1 MCSRF
6 TETAPL
12 LNMAKAIAQGI
23 QTNPSN
29 PPDPIVREKFEKL
42 QRIYSHHCGC
52 LALHTNEG
60 VESLKYLKE
69 FTQSVRE
76 QLGDCPS
83 GKDSSVGVGWNELGN
98 AYLQNN
104 MIPEA
109 EECYVKSI
117 NALKV
122 LDGATDISI
131 SMPLINLA
139 FTYLLSSR
147 LDEAAKTFQDALEVR
162 ERVYGVSDKT
172 SFT

>member
-12 LNMAKAIAQGI
+12 LNMAKSIAQGI
-23 QTNPSN
+23 QISPSN
-29 PPDPIVREKFEKL
+29 PPDPVVKEKFEKL
-42 QRIYSHHCGC
+42 QRIYHHHCGC
-52 LALHTNEG
+52 LALHTNER

-69 FTQSVRE
+69 FTQLVRE
-76 QLGDCPS
+76 KQGDCPP
-83 GKDSSVGVGWNELGN
+83 GKDSSMGVGWNELGN

-104 MIPEA
+104 MIREA
-109 EECYVKSI
+109 EECYIKSI
-117 NALKV
+117 NALKA

-139 FTYLLSSR
+139 FTYLLSNR

>member
-1 MCSRF
+1 MCSRI
-6 TETAPL
+6 TETAPFL
-12 LNMAKAIAQGI
+12 QMAKAIAQGI
-23 QTNPSN
+23 QIRPSH
-29 PPDPIVREKFEKL
+29 PPDPAVTEEFEKL
-42 QRIYSHHCGC
+42 QRIYQHHCGC
-52 LALHTNEG
+52 LALHTNER
-60 VESLKYLKE
+60 VQSLKYLKE
-69 FTQSVRE
+69 FTQLVRE
-76 QLGDCPS
+76 KHGDCPP
-83 GKDSSVGVGWNELGN
+83 GKDSSMGVGWNELGN

-104 MIPEA
+104 MIREA
-109 EECYVKSI
+109 EECYLKSI

-139 FTYLLSSR
+139 FTYLLSNR